1 MNDDLFNCTDEFHIC
16 VNTRG
21 SYKCV
26 CGQNL
31 YFIDGKCRGN
41 MPVKMATSTYVVK
54 VRVTCATI
62 SLFAHHCKINVLRTV
77 FDSIHEEASS
87 AELFGGDP
95 RLQHT
100 KALYYIILSI
110 FIKCFKLIQ
119 F

>member
-21 SYKCV
+21 SYQCV

-41 MPVKMATSTYVVK
+41 MPVKMITSTYVVK
-54 VRVTCATI
+54 ARVTGSLVI
-62 SLFAHHCKINVLRTV
+62 SLFAHHCKINVLLTV
-77 FDSIHEEASS
+77 FDSIDEQASS
-87 AELFGGDP
+87 AELFRGDP
-95 RLQHT
+95 RLKHA

-110 FIKCFKLIQ
+110 FIK
-119 F
+119 

>member
-41 MPVKMATSTYVVK
+41 MPVKMMTSTYVVK
-54 VRVTCATI
+54 ARVTCATI

-77 FDSIHEEASS
+77 FDSIYEQASS

-110 FIKCFKLIQ
+110 FIK
-119 F
+119 